1 MSDQAPIITI
11 DGPGGAGK
19 GTISRLVACQL
30 GWHLLDSGAM
40 YRVTALAAGKQGVD
54 IADIEAVT
62 AVAKGLDVVFEPCD
76 DGVSVLLAGE
86 DVSAE
91 VRTEACGELA
101 SRVAAMGSVREAL
114 LARQRA
120 FQEAP
125 GLVAD
130 GRDMGTV
137 VFPAAELKIYLTASA
152 EERARR
158 RHKQLID
165 KGIDVNL
172 ARLLED
178 IEQRDRRDMERQV
191 APLKPAE
198 DAVVVDTTMMTIEQV
213 VAKVSDFW
221 NKVERS

>member
-198 DAVVVDTTMMTIEQV
+198 DALVVDTTTMTIEQV

>member
-1 MSDQAPIITI
+1 MSGHAPIIAI

-19 GTISRLVACQL
+19 GTISRLVASQL

-40 YRVTALAAGKQGVD
+40 YRVAALAAGKQGVD
-54 IADIEAVT
+54 ITDNEAVT

-76 DGVSVLLAGE
+76 NGVSVLLAGE

-91 VRTEACGELA
+91 IRTEACGELA

-178 IEQRDRRDMERQV
+178 IEQRDRRDMERPV

-198 DAVVVDTTMMTIEQV
+198 DAVVVDTTTMTIEQV
-213 VAKVSDFW
+213 VAKVSDLW

>member
-1 MSDQAPIITI
+1 MPEQAPVIAI

-19 GTISRLVACQL
+19 GTISRLIACQL

-40 YRVTALAAGKQGVD
+40 YRVTALSAGKQNVD
-54 IADIEAVT
+54 FTDIDAVT
-62 AVAKGLDVVFEPCD
+62 AVARDLDVVFEPCD
-76 DGVSVLLAGE
+76 KGVAVMLGGE
-86 DVSAE
+86 DVSNAI
-91 VRTEACGELA
+91 RTEACGELA
-101 SRVAAMGSVREAL
+101 SRVAAIGPVRDAL

-137 VFPAAELKIYLTASA
+137 VFPNAELKIYLTASA
-152 EERARR
+152 EERAQR

-172 ARLLED
+172 SRLLED
-178 IEQRDRRDMERQV
+178 IEQRDQRDMNRPV

-198 DAVVVDTTMMTIEQV
+198 DAIVVDTTTMSIEQV
-213 VAKVSDFW
+213 AIKVSDLW
-221 NKVERS
+221 AKVG